1 MHLVMKNNSITPLAL
16 LAIALLLLFSG
27 CRSDRAQAVRMDKP
41 VFIYPDYTNI
51 AIPFNIAP
59 LNFML
64 QDSCQK
70 IEARIYKGNTLLL
83 KVKGQN
89 KIQFPLRKFKSLLKQ
104 HRNDTLSVEVRV
116 KNDAQWLIYPPFEW
130 YVRPEPID
138 SYLTYRLIEPAYE
151 VWHKINISQRDVTSF
166 RERKLADNNL
176 VDNACMNCH
185 TGNKHQ
191 PGTSFFHLRHPQGGT
206 IINQNGSIRKIDTR
220 TDSTLSAG
228 VYGNW
233 HPSGRFIAFSTNV
246 IIPEFYAIH
255 NKRMEVYDTVSDL
268 MVLDVNTNEVF
279 TSPALSR
286 TDKLETFPEFSADGC
301 TLFFCVSDTAA
312 LPENYQNLKYSLC
325 SISFNPETKQF
336 GTTVD
341 TLFSSEQFNKTV
353 SQPKVSP
360 DGKHLLFTAFD
371 YGNFPVWHSEARLFL
386 LNLITGTLDTLPQV
400 NNNPRYSNSHHCW
413 SSNNRWFVF
422 ASKRDNGMYGKPYFS
437 YFDETGQA
445 HKPFVLPQKDP
456 EFYDFFNKS
465 FNIPELFELDNPFHL
480 GDIEQIFNIEAEP
493 VRFVEFQ
500 SKQ

>member
-1 MHLVMKNNSITPLAL
+1 MHLVMKNNSITTLAL

-41 VFIYPDYTNI
+41 VSIYPDYTNI

-104 HRNDTLSVEVRV
+104 HRNDTLSVEVTV

-130 YVRPEPID
+130 YVRPEPLD
-138 SYLTYRLIEPAYE
+138 PYLTYRLIEPAYE

-185 TGNKHQ
+185 IGNKHQ
-191 PGTSFFHLRHPQGGT
+191 PGTSFFHLRHPKGGT
-206 IINQNGSIRKIDTR
+206 IINQNGTIRKIDTR

-286 TDKLETFPEFSADGC
+286 ADKLETFPEFSADGR
-301 TLFFCVSDTAA
+301 TLFFCVSDTVA

-341 TLFSSEQFNKTV
+341 TLFSSEQSNKTV

-371 YGNFPVWHSEARLFL
+371 YGNFPVWHAEARLYM
-386 LNLITGTLDTLPQV
+386 LNLATGTLDTLPQV
-400 NNNPRYSNSHHCW
+400 NNNQRYSNSHHSW

-437 YFDETGQA
+437 YLDENGLA

-465 FNIPELFELDNPFHL
+465 FNIPELFEFDNPFHL
-480 GDIEQIFNIEAEP
+480 GDIEQIFNQEAEP